1 MKAKFDKP
9 QAPVRTIVFGEKTYV
24 FLCLNG
30 AQKED
35 EETKETYYEYDYA
48 EFSDL
53 TAHLDLD
60 DIWENPE
67 KYMDYTP
74 APEGD
79 ARIRE
84 LEEKVRILTEE
95 ILNQK
100 TEN

>member
-1 MKAKFDKP
+1 M
-9 QAPVRTIVFGEKTYV
+9 
-24 FLCLNG
+24 CLNG

-35 EETKETYYEYDYA
+35 EETKRTYYEYDYA

-53 TAHLDLD
+53 TESLDLD